1 MSGSITAISAFNG
14 TGTQGFATTDKY
26 TEGVRSVFWNDNDT
40 VVHFVN
46 GSCVSEITSNIT
58 ETTTV
63 FTVENDI
70 DAINDFLLYV
80 ESDNLVLSDVAAP
93 DPSDE
98 AKLPIYFM
106 ANFIDR
112 IEIVVSNQIISTI
125 SSTLIKKYF
134 LDSTIRHIY
143 HNDTPVVSGSGRG
156 IKLGRKSIL
165 NSDSGTLQ
173 ETDGTWSTTFPLPIF
188 SLLTPDVNSA
198 FLMACANNQTFQI
211 KVYPRNLTVKEFG
224 DSFHDPSNDAN
235 ALFTGQGN
243 LIVKFRLFANRVS
256 MSNAERSYLRRNSL
270 PKRTFIT
277 QTSDRI
283 RTGDADKISEI
294 VIDCNHFNLYTSAIY
309 ILADA
314 SYAKKWPAFDIELK
328 LNSTTYS
335 GVLPSKINVD
345 QLDNTELWCFK
356 FELGNSMK
364 PIISRNTGSVTD
376 QNFVPLNRFDSIQ
389 IHLTPIRNYTT
400 SSENDPVIDR
410 SDLGPLFLSS
420 LCAVAIGKT
429 TARYQKGSVTFN
441 NF

>member
-1 MSGSITAISAFNG
+1 
-14 TGTQGFATTDKY
+14 
-26 TEGVRSVFWNDNDT
+26 
-40 VVHFVN
+40 
-46 GSCVSEITSNIT
+46 
-58 ETTTV
+58 
-63 FTVENDI
+63 
-70 DAINDFLLYV
+70 
-80 ESDNLVLSDVAAP
+80 
-93 DPSDE
+93 
-98 AKLPIYFM
+98 
-106 ANFIDR
+106 
-112 IEIVVSNQIISTI
+112 
-125 SSTLIKKYF
+125 
-134 LDSTIRHIY
+134 
-143 HNDTPVVSGSGRG
+143 
-156 IKLGRKSIL
+156 
-165 NSDSGTLQ
+165 
-173 ETDGTWSTTFPLPIF
+173 
-188 SLLTPDVNSA
+188 
-198 FLMACANNQTFQI
+198 MACANNQTFQI
-211 KVYPRNLTVKEFG
+211 KVYPRNLTVTEF
-224 DSFHDPSNDAN
+224 DQSFHDPKLN
-235 ALFTGQGN
+235 LFTETAGQEN

-283 RTGDADKISEI
+283 RGADADIISKI

-335 GVLPSKINVD
+335 GVLPSKMNVD

-389 IHLTPIRNYTT
+389 IHLTPIRNYTA
-400 SSENDPVIDR
+400 SGKDPVIDS